1 MTRPKPPKRAVA
13 NSRAADQPDA
23 PFGRIVA
30 GAKTEDEQ
38 LRALVAAAV
47 EDVAMPADA
56 FVLGEPVQVT
66 AIEYGG
72 AVRRGLSA
80 IVRRGDERYDINLAD
95 VAFSSG
101 SDGARFSAVYR
112 AWLGL
117 EAHSVHGAKPSR
129 TRRHKVEPTDLD
141 LGESLDLVVLACKSN
156 AIRCRVPGTQ
166 RELTLRTAVRDEVPG
181 EIITVIP
188 AKQWTHAGHPYLSG
202 KVQKSR
208 LDVAALG
215 LVPLALRSEGDWD
228 PEEEYWGE
236 EGEPIDEWAKPII
249 ARGKRPMFE
258 MEQIIPGQDPEDFDS
273 DPIVE
278 AAELKDA
285 GERGEAEELLMG
297 LLAQDLRCLDAHAHL
312 GNFEFKHRPKQALRH
327 YAVGVAIGEVA
338 LGATFD
344 GVLSWGFIDNR
355 PFLRCLHGMGISWWR
370 LGDRDQAA
378 ALFRRMLWLNPS
390 DNQGARFNLAAVE
403 AGKTWEELEGADA

>member
-1 MTRPKPPKRAVA
+1 MTREQPGPDRDEVRRALTDVL
-13 NSRAADQPDA
+13 RD
-23 PFGRIVA
+23 
-30 GAKTEDEQ
+30 AKTEHEQ
-38 LRALVAAAV
+38 LEILAARSHANV
-47 EDVAMPADA
+47 ELPADA
-56 FVLGEPVQVT
+56 FVVGEPVQVT
-66 AIEYGG
+66 AIEYDGNARAG
-72 AVRRGLSA
+72 LRATVRR
-80 IVRRGDERYDINLAD
+80 RDERYDVNLAD
-95 VAFSSG
+95 VTFNPG
-101 SDGARFSAVYR
+101 SQGARFAALYR
-112 AWLGL
+112 AWLGI
-117 EAHSVHGAKPSR
+117 ETPPSNGSRSSR
-129 TRRHKVEPTDLD
+129 TRRHKAEANDLD
-141 LGESLDLVVLACKSN
+141 LGEPLDLVVLACKSN

-181 EIITVIP
+181 EIITVTP

-202 KVQKSR
+202 KVEKSG

-215 LVPLALRSEGDWD
+215 LAPLALRPEGDWD
-228 PEEEYWGE
+228 PDEEYWGE
-236 EGEPIDEWAKPII
+236 EGEPIDEWAQPII

-327 YAVGVAIGEVA
+327 YAVGVAIGELT
-338 LGATFD
+338 LGAKFD
-344 GVLSWGFIDNR
+344 GVLSWGLIDNR
-355 PFLRCLHGMGISWWR
+355 PFLRCLLGLGISWWR
-370 LGDRDQAA
+370 LGARDQAEVI
-378 ALFRRMLWLNPS
+378 FRRMLWLNPS

-403 AGKTWEELEGADA
+403 AGKTWDEMEGSGA